1 MDQRLTRETPTT
13 IAIARSVHGLS
24 SGQFTT
30 GLSGAGRARELGD
43 LVVGQLPGAIIERS
57 ALISLVPAPRQVSR
71 YPRTASRDRRAI
83 TTFYI
88 LNISL

>member
-1 MDQRLTRETPTT
+1 VDSSLPAHPGRVARASS
-13 IAIARSVHGLS
+13 AISWSDSCPV
-24 SGQFTT
+24 
-30 GLSGAGRARELGD
+30 
-43 LVVGQLPGAIIERS
+43 AIIERS